1 MEKKYVYTIQR
12 DSAEKIG
19 KLKNDLKKV
28 LEKDKVD
35 THDLLMNEKKEVDNV
50 FSIIISYNQRKDK
63 CIV

>member
-19 KLKNDLKKV
+19 KLNNDLKKV

-35 THDLLMNEKKEVDNV
+35 THDLLMNDIVITEKSTFDLKNG
-50 FSIIISYNQRKDK
+50 
-63 CIV
+63 